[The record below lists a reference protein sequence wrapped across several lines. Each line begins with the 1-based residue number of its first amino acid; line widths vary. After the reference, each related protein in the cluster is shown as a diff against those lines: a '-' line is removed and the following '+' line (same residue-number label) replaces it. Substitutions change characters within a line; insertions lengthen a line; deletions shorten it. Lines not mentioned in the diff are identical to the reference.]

1 MRRISGTFIALAL
14 LTPSLALAQR
24 PSNSMHTNSAQLYL
38 TRALGTQV
46 AAEKA
51 KLYEQALGA
60 ATQGVQ
66 TQPGNSKT
74 WFVLGSVYAAMG
86 DALGADSAFDKAEQ
100 MWPEYKKE
108 TDQERLRAFAAAS
121 NKGVL
126 AIQQNDMAA
135 ATAALE
141 GAAKVYNKRPTA
153 LLNLGSIYARQ
164 NKREEAIAAYR
175 SALEIMRGPERATL
189 KPEEEKQWADWEEAV
204 SLNLAQMLALSDKN
218 EEAVTAY
225 EEYLKRNPNN
235 TLVRS
240 NLAVVYSRMGK
251 REEASRVYNELLS
264 QDLSAEDF
272 FRVGVGLRRAQ
283 QLDRATEAFTKSIA
297 KNPHSQESYFNLAY
311 TLWETIQPLAEA
323 REKATA
329 AADKTRM
336 AAQLRPLYERLL
348 ENAVKSREFDPSN
361 RNMIALMQRAYR
373 GLADLEATVAKQN
386 EWKLKVPPLITEY
399 DALPFEVTGI
409 TMTTEEKKTTVEGKI
424 INVKTTKGQPMK
436 IRLSL
441 VDATG
446 KEVGSQ
452 DISVVAPDVEAEE
465 DFKAEF
471 TTDAPP
477 AGWKYAIIK

>member
-1 MRRISGTFIALAL
+1 MRRISRTFIALAL
-14 LTPSLALAQR
+14 LTPALAEAQR
-24 PSNSMHTNSAQLYL
+24 PSNTMHTNSAQLYL
-38 TRALGTQV
+38 GRAVGTQV

-51 KLYEQALGA
+51 KLFEQALGA

-66 TQPGNSKT
+66 AQPGNSKS
-74 WFVLGSVYAAMG
+74 WFVLGTVYAAMG
-86 DALGADSAFDKAEQ
+86 DAIGADSAFDRAEQ
-100 MWPEYKKE
+100 MWPDYKKE
-108 TDQERLRAFAAAS
+108 TEVERLRAFAAAS

-164 NKREEAIAAYR
+164 NKREEAITAYR
-175 SALEIMRGPERATL
+175 GALEILRGPDRAGL
-189 KPEEEKQWADWEEAV
+189 KPEEEKQWAEWEEAV
-204 SLNLAQMLALSDKN
+204 SLNLAQMLAMSDKN
-218 EEAVTAY
+218 QEAAAAY

-251 REEASRVYNELLS
+251 REEAARVYNELLG
-264 QDLSAEDF
+264 QDLTAEDF

-283 QLDRATEAFTKSIA
+283 QLDRAAEAFTKAIA
-297 KNPHSQESYFNLAY
+297 KNPQSQESYFNLAY
-311 TLWETIQPLAEA
+311 TLWETIQPLEEA
-323 REKATA
+323 RSKA
-329 AADKTRM
+329 AAAEKTRM
-336 AAQLRPLYERLL
+336 AAQLRPLYEQLL
-348 ENAVKSREFDPSN
+348 TNAVKSREFDPSN
-361 RNMIALMQRAYR
+361 RNIIALMQRAYR
-373 GLADLEATVAKQN
+373 GLADLETAVAKQN

-399 DALPFEVTGI
+399 DALPFEVAGI
-409 TMTTEEKKTTVEGKI
+409 VMTTEDKKTTVEGKI

-436 IRLSL
+436 MRLSL
-441 VDATG
+441 LDASG
-446 KEVGSQ
+446 KEIGAQ
-452 DISVVAPDVEAEE
+452 DISVVAPEVEAEA

-477 AGWKYAIIK
+477 AGWKYAIVK